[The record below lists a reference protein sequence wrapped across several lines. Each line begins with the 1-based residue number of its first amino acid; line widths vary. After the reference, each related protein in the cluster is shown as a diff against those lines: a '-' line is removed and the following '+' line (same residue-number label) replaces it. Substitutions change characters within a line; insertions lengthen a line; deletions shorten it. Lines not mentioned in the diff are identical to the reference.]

1 MRIPSKKQCYELI
14 HEMEMMEHIVAHS
27 IQVWRVA
34 SFLTDHITKHEVYLN
49 PELIQAS
56 ALLHDITKTRSFKTG
71 ENHALTGK
79 ELLTGMGYPEVG
91 DIIGQHV
98 VLDAYFESET
108 PTEAEIVNYADKR
121 VLHDK
126 VALLEERMNYILEK
140 YGNKPEL
147 RERIRW
153 LGKKTKQ
160 QEDRIFSYM
169 PFSPGELGTVI
180 PEDCADE
187 ISAYHEALSD

>member
-1 MRIPSKKQCYELI
+1 MLP
-14 HEMEMMEHIVAHS
+14 APDT
-27 IQVWRVA
+27 
-34 SFLTDHITKHEVYLN
+34 SFQKNT
-49 PELIQAS
+49 
-56 ALLHDITKTRSFKTG
+56 FG
-71 ENHALTGK
+71 E
-79 ELLTGMGYPEVG
+79 P
-91 DIIGQHV
+91 II
-98 VLDAYFESET
+98 
-108 PTEAEIVNYADKR
+108 
-121 VLHDK
+121 
-126 VALLEERMNYILEK
+126 K